1 MPRASEEEAFLRVLD
16 TLALCAEPLFALSER
31 HRIIFWNKAVERLL
45 GFTYDDVVGRACG
58 EVLAGVDAFGNRYCN
73 DLCPVISIAQRGD
86 CVKQFSLQA
95 RTKDGRHIPLDI
107 ATLKFVIPQSRRMV
121 LAHIAQPG
129 REAVAAPR
137 EAPAHPNH
145 SLHPD
150 SRVRSLTMRE
160 NEILAMVA
168 SGRSTSTIAG
178 HLGISPLTARNHI
191 QHLFSKLEV
200 HSKAEAAAF
209 AYKMGIIQ

>member
-1 MPRASEEEAFLRVLD
+1 MRHASEEEAFLRILD
-16 TLALCAEPLFALSER
+16 VLALCAEPMFALSER
-31 HRIIFWNKAVERLL
+31 HRIIFWNKAIERLL
-45 GFTYDDVVGRACG
+45 GYTYDDVVGRGCG
-58 EVLAGVDAFGNRYCN
+58 DVLAGLDPFGNRYCT
-73 DLCPVISIAQRGD
+73 DLCPVMSIVQRGD

-95 RTKDGRHIPLDI
+95 RTKDGRHIALDI
-107 ATLKFVIPQSRRMV
+107 ATVKFAIPQSHRMV

-129 REAVAAPR
+129 REIVTAPR
-137 EAPAHPNH
+137 EAPAHTNH

-150 SRVRSLTMRE
+150 ARVRSLTTRE

-168 SGRSTSTIAG
+168 SGCSTSTIAG

-191 QHLFSKLEV
+191 QHLFAKLEV

-209 AYKMGIIQ
+209 AYRMQIV